1 MFKKTS
7 KWFIAMAVVTLLLGA
22 CSSGGGSD
30 EVVATVNGKD
40 ILKKDYEV
48 EIENTKT
55 SYEQQGIKFDELES
69 KQKEELE
76 KSVLDQLIN
85 TELILQTAKEDGV
98 SVEQD
103 EVDSELDA
111 IKSQFEEDK
120 QFKEALEKNKL
131 TEEQL
136 GEQVKK
142 QLIITKY
149 IDNNVGELSATD
161 EELQAVYNQYKESAE
176 TQEQEPE
183 DFKTMKPQLEQQV
196 LAQKKSK
203 KVNELIEE
211 LRKTNEENI
220 EILL

>member
-1 MFKKTS
+1 
-7 KWFIAMAVVTLLLGA
+7 MAIVTFLLGA
-22 CSSGGGSD
+22 CSSGGSD
-30 EVVATVNGKD
+30 EIVATVNGKD

-55 SYEQQGIKFDELES
+55 SYEQQGINLDELDS
-69 KQKEELE
+69 KMKEEVE

-85 TELILQTAKEDGV
+85 TELILQTAEKDGV
-98 SVEQD
+98 SVEQG
-103 EVDSELDA
+103 EVDSELEA

-120 QFKEALEKNKL
+120 QFEEALEKNKL

-149 IDNNVGELSATD
+149 LDKNVGELSATD

-183 DFKTMKPQLEQQV
+183 DFETMKPQLEQQV
-196 LAQKKSK
+196 LAQKKNE

-211 LRKTNEENI
+211 LRKTNEEKI